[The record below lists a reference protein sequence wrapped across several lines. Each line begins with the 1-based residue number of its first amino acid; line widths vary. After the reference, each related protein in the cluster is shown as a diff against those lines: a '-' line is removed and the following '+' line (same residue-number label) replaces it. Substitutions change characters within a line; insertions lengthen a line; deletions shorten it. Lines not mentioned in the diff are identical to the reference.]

1 MNKKF
6 LKGLGIL
13 GVTVLASL
21 TLFACASDGASI
33 SSSQSSSSQSS
44 SSESSSSESSST
56 ERVVYSVSEALNLF
70 EEENDW
76 QSSERYYVKGIIKS
90 ITNPTYGAMIL
101 EDETSTIS
109 VYGSY
114 SADGEKRY
122 SELEDKPVA
131 GDEVLLYSK
140 LKYFNG
146 TKEINS
152 GWIIEFKHNKPAVD
166 EKDYTSMT
174 VASARTAAKD
184 SKVKLTGV
192 VAAITYATGK
202 IPSGFELVDK
212 TGSIYV
218 YEPEIAPQVSVGN
231 TVTVLG
237 EKTYYILDTEVTH
250 AQKFSY
256 NGSCQLQ
263 KAYLIENDK
272 GETAYD
278 KSWIEE
284 KTVKEVLKT
293 PFNENITNLI
303 YKTTAQI
310 KKVPGDGFINYYIN
324 DLDGTTGTYV
334 YTQCNGSDFT
344 WLDAFDGKICTV
356 YFTIINA
363 KATAT
368 GCNWRA
374 IPITVTDDKYTF
386 DTTKTPD
393 FVLDYYAKDQFHSEY
408 SGDPRTKLVTNVDSE
423 LLGFTGANISYSS
436 SDTKVVY
443 FEEIEGETY
452 LRTKESG
459 TATVTI
465 TATYLTYTKS
475 IELTIVK
482 TKAEEVEAL
491 TVAEAL
497 AKPKGTEVTI
507 IGIVS
512 ASVVNQKA
520 GFYLIDETGA
530 VAVRMTDASALEN
543 LELGNRVAIKGT
555 KTDEVNSKVGQTCIL
570 DATLVANY
578 YSKTDYSTASFDT
591 TKTVA
596 DLIEFDKTDTSNTAK
611 VFVVEATIEKK
622 SGGFSTTYDVVA
634 GDASLQLYSGSGSQY
649 SWLEPFA
656 GKTVTVEVALCNW
669 NGKALKGC
677 VLAVIDNG
685 VKTVNSIN
693 FS

>member
-6 LKGLGIL
+6 FKGLGIL

-21 TLFACASDGASI
+21 TLFACASDGVS
-33 SSSQSSSSQSS
+33 SNSGSQSNSSQNN
-44 SSESSSSESSST
+44 SSESSSA

-101 EDETSTIS
+101 EDDTSTIS

-122 SELEDKPVA
+122 SELTEKPVA

-152 GWIIEFKHNKPAVD
+152 GWIIEFTHNKPAVD

-174 VASARTAAKD
+174 VATARTAAKD

-202 IPSGFELVDK
+202 IPSGFELVDN

-218 YEPEIAPQVSVGN
+218 YDTQIAPQVSVGN
-231 TVTVLG
+231 KVTILG

-250 AQKFSY
+250 AEKFGY
-256 NGSCQLQ
+256 TGSCQIQ
-263 KAYLIENDK
+263 KAYLIANDK
-272 GETAYD
+272 GETSYD

-293 PFNENITNLI
+293 PFTENITNLI
-303 YKTTAQI
+303 YKATAQI

-368 GCNWRA
+368 GCNWRV

-393 FVLDYYAKDQFHSEY
+393 FVLDYYAKDQFQSEY
-408 SGDPRTKLVTNVDSE
+408 SGDPKTKLVTNVDSE

-436 SDTKVVY
+436 SNTSVVY

-459 TATVTI
+459 TATITI

-475 IELTIVK
+475 IELTIVN

-497 AKPKGTEVTI
+497 AKPKGTEVTVM
-507 IGIVS
+507 GIVS

-530 VAVRMTDASALEN
+530 VAVRMTDASVLEN

-578 YSKTDYSTASFDT
+578 YSKTDYSTASFDR

-596 DLIEFDKTDTSNTAK
+596 DLIEFDKADTSNTAK
-611 VFVVEATIEKK
+611 VFIVEATIAKN

-634 GDASLQLYSGSGSQY
+634 GDAKLQLYSGSGSQY

-693 FS
+693 FI